1 MSHPTWRPYTA
12 WLRVSWSS
20 TRLLSMWSDGLAF
33 CDCGVHSVCRL
44 MDEDKRVMEA
54 SWWERLTQGETGSWS
69 DVRGMLSKSL
79 VQFSVDGWGHSHSL
93 VFDLRPN
100 NGGDKEDIGDLIQK
114 VLCMHCWTQF
124 PQTCSR
130 PVLTHASAEDSWT
143 WTGKSGSVSFG
154 VIASFSWILLCTGF
168 CLCPLRVCFCSPV

>member
-1 MSHPTWRPYTA
+1 MVK
-12 WLRVSWSS
+12 L
-20 TRLLSMWSDGLAF
+20 GL
-33 CDCGVHSVCRL
+33 GL
-44 MDEDKRVMEA
+44 MEGAMI
-54 SWWERLTQGETGSWS
+54 
-69 DVRGMLSKSL
+69 SKSL
-79 VQFSVDGWGHSHSL
+79 VQFSVDGWGRVLSL
-93 VFDLRPN
+93 LFDLWPN

-130 PVLTHASAEDSWT
+130 SVLTHASAEDSWT

-168 CLCPLRVCFCSPV
+168 CLCPPRVCFYSPV